1 MICGFR
7 AFRRLRAMGRML
19 PMKLYE
25 LQNRGGYDNVVR
37 AERADPMPGAGE
49 VLLRMKAW
57 SLNYRDLMV
66 AKGSYGAPP
75 PSGRIPLSDGVG
87 EVAAI
92 GAGVTRVK
100 VGDRVAGIFMQK
112 WIGGGIPQEASGS
125 ALGGA
130 IDGMFA
136 EYVVLSEQG
145 VVHVPA
151 HLSDEEA
158 ASLPCAAVTAWNA
171 LVREGNLKA
180 GDTVVCLG
188 TGGVSMIALAF
199 AKMNGARVIMTSSS
213 DQKLALAKELGADDV
228 INYRT
233 TPDWDKVVIEMTGG
247 RGADIVVEVGGS
259 GTLTKSINAV
269 RLGGIVPLIGVL
281 TGVAGDVN
289 TAAILRRHIRVQ
301 GIYVGSREM
310 FEEMNRAIALHGMRP
325 AIGRSFGFEEAGAAY
340 RYLDSAAHT
349 GKVTI
354 RM

>member
-1 MICGFR
+1 
-7 AFRRLRAMGRML
+7 
-19 PMKLYE
+19 MKLYE
-25 LQNRGGYDNVVR
+25 LQNRGGLDNVVR
-37 AERADPMPGAGE
+37 AERADPKPGPGQ
-49 VLLRMKAW
+49 VLLRMKAC

-66 AKGSYGAPP
+66 AKGGYGAPP
-75 PSGRIPLSDGVG
+75 PPGRIPLSDGVG
-87 EVAAI
+87 EVIEI
-92 GAGVTRVK
+92 GAGVSRVK
-100 VGDRVAGIFMQK
+100 VGDRVAGAFMQG
-112 WIGGGIPQEASGS
+112 WLGGGIPAEAPLS

-130 IDGMFA
+130 VDGMLA

-145 VVHVPA
+145 VVKVPA
-151 HLSDEEA
+151 HLTDDEA

-171 LVREGNLKA
+171 LMRQGGLKA

-199 AKMNGARVIMTSSS
+199 AKMSGARVIVTSSS
-213 DQKLALAKELGADDV
+213 DEKLAIAKQLGADDI
-228 INYRT
+228 INYRAS
-233 TPDWDKVVIEMTGG
+233 PDWDKAVIELTSG

-259 GTLTKSINAV
+259 GTLSKSINAV
-269 RLGGIVPLIGVL
+269 RLGGTVALIGVI
-281 TGVAGDVN
+281 AGTSGEIN

-310 FEEMNRAIALHGMRP
+310 FEEMNRAIEVNQMRP

-340 RYLDSAAHT
+340 RYLESAAHT